1 MVCAD
6 LQVRLN
12 ESQSKNK
19 LYFGNL
25 PRSYTQKQ
33 LEDELKSV
41 CKGVLGIG
49 RPVCAAGFVMQQVGH
64 SVPEARCCAEGSL
77 CSMSCLFPRRAC
89 VPGPEGVV
97 HLSYSHVQSD
107 MLIEYRPRFS
117 QHCGSLVCSLGGVAL
132 PCGVLQV
139 WSSWS

>member
-1 MVCAD
+1 VFGC

-41 CKGVLGIG
+41 CKGVAGAHACTGG
-49 RPVCAAGFVMQQVGH
+49 RMLVCAVACAVPLAGLHCRVLV
-64 SVPEARCCAEGSL
+64 
-77 CSMSCLFPRRAC
+77 AC
-89 VPGPEGVV
+89 T
-97 HLSYSHVQSD
+97 S
-107 MLIEYRPRFS
+107 
-117 QHCGSLVCSLGGVAL
+117 SLGQLCWQVS
-132 PCGVLQV
+132 GVLCC
-139 WSSWS
+139 